1 MSVTVR
7 YEGKCDKCGSKNPK
21 NFVKVYHDRGDG
33 LVDGEEFWCFRCVQ
47 NTPIWQEITDW

>member
-21 NFVKVYHDRGDG
+21 NFIKVYHDRGDG
-33 LVDGEEFWCFRCVQ
+33 LVDGEEFWCLNCVQ
-47 NTPIWQEITDW
+47 NIPM